1 MNWRI
6 AHTHDRETAAVIN
19 RPPYP
24 LPLSLP
30 SSPPILK
37 LNSHFS
43 YDSLL
48 SFGSRERT
56 RQFRYSSCGARNDGS
71 SIGGEE
77 SKTLAPAF
85 LQPGMRAARCD
96 FTMRV
101 TYYWVVFFYGER
113 GFNWSVR

>member
-85 LQPGMRAARCD
+85 LQPGMRLA
-96 FTMRV
+96 V
-101 TYYWVVFFYGER
+101 TLPCELRIIGWYFFIVKGVLIDDE
-113 GFNWSVR
+113 V

>member
-24 LPLSLP
+24 
-30 SSPPILK
+30 SSAAILK

-48 SFGSRERT
+48 SLSRLEGENET
-56 RQFRYSSCGARNDGS
+56 ISIFELWLDGWY
-71 SIGGEE
+71 IEAA
-77 SKTLAPAF
+77 LAPAS
-85 LQPGMRAARCD
+85 LQPGSRAARLGD
-96 FTMRV
+96 FTMRAIH
-101 TYYWVVFFYGER
+101 YRVVFL
-113 GFNWSVR
+113 W